1 MLRFECEVTIIKVYC
16 LLQEWWYHRG
26 CGGPS
31 TENFIITI
39 IMYQQ
44 SQTVEDNSD
53 MKSDVALQEVA
64 R

>member
-1 MLRFECEVTIIKVYC
+1 MEDV
-16 LLQEWWYHRG
+16 WA
-26 CGGPS
+26 S

-39 IMYQQ
+39 VMYQQ